1 MPVARVI
8 AAAALVL
15 LTGGPREFGIG
26 GGAIL
31 CVPEREIDADAMP
44 YAPDPK
50 HLQGDGPAFAF
61 QFDADDVRRR
71 IPAFSVDP
79 RLKDLRSANTLEGS
93 LAFVDSADRRAE
105 AQLTCRHDVLRNGR
119 YSGTEL
125 QTCAR
130 VTLIDGF
137 LVSYRV
143 QERNAPLIAD
153 LDRFLRARIAEW
165 RDNCHATDRL

>member
-1 MPVARVI
+1 MPIAKVI

-15 LTGGPREFGIG
+15 LVGGPREFGIG

-50 HLQGDGPAFAF
+50 HLRGDGPAFAF
-61 QFDADDVRRR
+61 QFDADEVRRQ

-79 RLKDLRSANTLEGS
+79 RLKDLRPASTLEGS
-93 LAFVDSADRRAE
+93 LGFVDSADRRAE
-105 AQLTCRHDVLRNGR
+105 QHLTCRHDLLRSGR
-119 YSGTEL
+119 YSGAEL

-130 VTLIDGF
+130 VTRLDGF
-137 LVSYRV
+137 MVSYQV

-153 LDRFLRARIAEW
+153 LDRFLRAKIAEW
-165 RDNCHATDRL
+165 RDNCHSSDRL